1 MAKISKFGSETV
13 ILSES
18 GEPMLRRIMDD
29 DGKVTKDIPVTEKGY
44 VKEME
49 VSVILKRS
57 YWSDADFTEHIGYF
71 VQKYQLKMP
80 SDRNLRFCYFFYQP
94 KAMENVCVRN
104 FDMGYTFTINVLNE
118 ENQQQYGI
126 KKFGKVQKITPEKAM
141 VMLRERQVL
150 GLFNDDGSNIVIV

>member
-1 MAKISKFGSETV
+1 MAKISKFGAETV

-18 GEPMLRRIMDD
+18 GEPMFRRIMDD

-44 VKEME
+44 VKELT

-57 YWSDADFTEHIGYF
+57 YWSDADFTEHIGFF

-80 SDRNLRFCYFFYQP
+80 NDRNLKFCFFYFEP
-94 KAMENVCVRN
+94 KAMETVCIRN
-104 FDMGYTFTINVLNE
+104 FDTNVTFSINPMNE
-118 ENQQQYGI
+118 DNAKEFGI
-126 KKFGKVQKITPEKAM
+126 TKVGSVEKITPEKAM